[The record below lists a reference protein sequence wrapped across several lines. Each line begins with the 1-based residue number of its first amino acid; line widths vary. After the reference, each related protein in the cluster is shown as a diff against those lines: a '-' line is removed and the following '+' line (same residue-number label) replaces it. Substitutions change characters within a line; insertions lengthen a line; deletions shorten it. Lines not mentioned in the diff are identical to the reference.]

1 MSIPLPPTVQ
11 RRSRAGGRAWRTRVA
26 AVGAFALAASL
37 AACGDG
43 SSGSEDDNG
52 TSDSP
57 DETADTDTGGG
68 GPTPG
73 GEITQ
78 IVSVDTA
85 SFDPARLPNMNPT
98 LSGSALS
105 LVFGQLLWSDTETG
119 EVSPGFAESMTPND
133 DGTVWTLKLRDGIE
147 FSDGTPLDAE
157 AVKYNWDRLADE
169 ETAAVTGPAARSFES
184 EVVDD
189 LTVEL
194 RTEQPN
200 FMLDRIVAS
209 QLTFIVSPTAIEEN
223 PDVFTTD
230 PIGAGPF
237 VLSEA
242 VSGSHYVY
250 VKNDNYWEEG
260 KPYLDQVT
268 LEVIGDRQQQFD
280 SMVSGGADLFIPNS
294 MEAREQMGGADIDLV
309 ELTVG
314 GGRIMFFNTARAP
327 FDDPRARHAVARA
340 IDADELAFTQEPGA
354 DSGVVTNLF
363 SDSSPFYDPSLE
375 FLSQDTEEAQRLF
388 DELAAEGD
396 PVEFTIVAGGAG
408 GTRAAELMQSKL
420 SDFDN
425 VTVNLDIIPLP
436 NFEEQVTFRG
446 DFDLA
451 FRPGNMFVNAPAPG
465 VYQLLRTGG
474 VSNISNYSSE
484 EMDGLLDDLLAQS
497 DIDGQIDALQ
507 AIHELYM
514 EDLPSF
520 PYGNSNLFVAKIP
533 ELQGVQNFEEGTVL
547 YQDLYLAE

>member
-1 MSIPLPPTVQ
+1 MSTALRRPISLQQ
-11 RRSRAGGRAWRTRVA
+11 RGRRWRSRVVA
-26 AVGAFALAASL
+26 IGAFALAASL

-43 SSGSEDDNG
+43 SAASEDDAPGDDPADNTQDAGDG
-52 TSDSP
+52 TPS
-57 DETADTDTGGG
+57 
-68 GPTPG
+68 PG

-105 LVFGQLLWSDTETG
+105 LVYGQLLWSDTESG
-119 EVSPGFAESMTPND
+119 EVNPGFAESMTPND

-147 FSDGTPLDAE
+147 FSDGTPLDAA
-157 AVKYNWDRLADE
+157 AVKYNWDRYADE
-169 ETAAVTGPAARSFES
+169 GTAAVNGPAARTFES
-184 EVVDD
+184 EVIDP
-189 LTVEL
+189 LTLEL
-194 RTEQPN
+194 RTEKPN

-223 PDVFTTD
+223 PNVFTTD

-250 VKNDNYWEEG
+250 VRNENYWEEG

-280 SMVSGGADLFIPNS
+280 TMVSGGADLFIPNS
-294 MEAREQMGGADIDLV
+294 MEAREQMGSADIDLDEV
-309 ELTVG
+309 TVG

-340 IDADELAFTQEPGA
+340 IDPDELAFTQEPGA

-363 SDSSPFYDPSLE
+363 SAGSPFYDPSLE
-375 FLSQDTEEAQRLF
+375 FVSQDTAEAQRLF
-388 DELAAEGD
+388 DELAAEGK

-420 SDFDN
+420 SDFEN

-465 VYQLLRTGG
+465 IYQLLRTGG
-474 VSNISNYSSE
+474 VSNISKYSSAD
-484 EMDGLLDDLLAQS
+484 MDALLDDLLAQR
-497 DIDGQIDALQ
+497 DLDGQLDALR

-520 PYGNSNLFVAKIP
+520 PYGNSNLYVAKIP